1 MAIWVVVADTA
12 KARVFQQETVN
23 GALTETLDLT
33 HPEAR
38 VAETQLASDGPGVQ
52 ATAGGHGIHAMQ
64 EKNSPRE
71 VEDQRFAK
79 LVMDTVRDALNKG
92 KISSFYV
99 AAPPRFL
106 GRLREEMDSRL
117 SKALKADVG
126 KNLSLATAEVIH
138 AEFFNA

>member
-1 MAIWVVVADTA
+1 MAIWVVVADAA
-12 KARVFQQETVN
+12 KARFFQQDTVN
-23 GALTETLDLT
+23 GTLTEALDLA

-38 VAETQLASDGPGVQ
+38 LPETALASDGPGMQ
-52 ATAGGHGIHAMQ
+52 ATAGGHGTHGMQ

-71 VEDQRFAK
+71 VEDKRFAK

-92 KISSFYV
+92 TISSFYV

-117 SKALKADVG
+117 SKALKGDLG
-126 KNLSLATAEVIH
+126 KNLSLASPEAIQ
-138 AEFFNA
+138 AEFFS